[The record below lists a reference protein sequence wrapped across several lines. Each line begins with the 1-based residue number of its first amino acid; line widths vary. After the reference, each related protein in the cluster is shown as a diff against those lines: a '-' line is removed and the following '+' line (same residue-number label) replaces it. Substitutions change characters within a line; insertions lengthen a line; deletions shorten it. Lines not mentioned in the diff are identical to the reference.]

1 MIKMIKKA
9 LSVLVG
15 VAFLGLI
22 VTTPSVA
29 GPLPVIAQ
37 AQKDLKKLRYYAGE
51 IDGVDGPLTRKAIV
65 QYQYEMGLSVSGILD
80 DTTIKSLRRPSVILN
95 TQDFV
100 PFHYKTSRKGEAYG
114 PVPQIVKRVC
124 RAAGINCRIILYDQ
138 WRMAQEDVKIGK
150 ADGMFV
156 IVWNS
161 ARAKWL
167 HRSTAIVETEY
178 GLFVRDDDELAFDQI
193 LKRPSD
199 MDGYMVGV
207 YGPSG
212 TSTSL
217 RKLMAALESKGA
229 KFYIN
234 MEADNKTLFKKLST
248 SKGKYAVYSNR
259 IVGETVI
266 RGLGLNNIRYSG
278 MHRGLSYYVGFSKQ
292 RVPLWVVQKF
302 DKAYKQ
308 LVDEGA
314 VMSILANHN
323 MATRKKP
330 QAASR
335 AVSSKPRPD
344 PMVPQRFRQLEL
356 KGVSVVVDD
365 KTCLMWQQSGSDRHY
380 KWEEAVA
387 YVEKLNKENY
397 AHFSNWRLPDIREL
411 NALIEQDLQK
421 RNRMH
426 IHPIFD
432 ALQQSCWSA
441 NKTDLDIQ
449 YVDFLEGVRGTK
461 GLNATNFV
469 RAVRT
474 AACDKSR

>member
-1 MIKMIKKA
+1 MIKKA
-9 LSVLVG
+9 LSGLMG
-15 VAFLGLI
+15 VVFLGLI
-22 VTTPSVA
+22 IAAPTVA

-37 AQKDLKKLRYYAGE
+37 AQKELKKLRYYSGG
-51 IDGVDGPLTRKAIV
+51 IDGIDGPLTRKAIV
-65 QYQYEMGLSVSGILD
+65 QYQYEMDLPVSGMLD
-80 DTTIKSLRRPSVILN
+80 DTTIRSLRRPSLILN

-100 PFHYKTSRKGEAYG
+100 PFHYKTSHKGEAYG
-114 PVPQIVKRVC
+114 PVPQIVKLAC
-124 RAAGINCRIILYDQ
+124 RSAGINCRIILYDE

-150 ADGMFV
+150 SDGMFV

-178 GLFVRDDDELAFDQI
+178 GLFVRDDDDLAFDQI

-199 MDGYMVGV
+199 MDGYTIGV

-217 RKLMAALESKGA
+217 KNLKTALESKGA
-229 KFYIN
+229 KLYIK
-234 MEADNKTLFKKLST
+234 MESDNKTLFKKLST

-259 IVGETVI
+259 IVGESVI

-302 DKAYKQ
+302 NKAHKQ

-314 VMSILANHN
+314 VMSIMANHS
-323 MATRKKP
+323 MPTRKKR

-335 AVSSKPRPD
+335 SVSSKPRPK
-344 PMVPQRFRQLEL
+344 PMVPERFRRLEL
-356 KGVSVVVDD
+356 KGVSVVVDE
-365 KTCLMWQQSGSDRHY
+365 KTCLMWQQSGSDRQY

-387 YVEKLNKENY
+387 YVEKLNKENF
-397 AHFSNWRLPDIREL
+397 AHFSDWRLPEIIEL
-411 NALIEQDLQK
+411 IDLIEQDLQK
-421 RNRMH
+421 QNRMH

-441 NKTDLDIQ
+441 SKRDLDIR
-449 YVDFLEGVRGTK
+449 YVDFLDGAMGAK
-461 GLNATNFV
+461 DLNDTNFV

-474 AACDKSR
+474 ATCDKSR